1 MEAQVSP
8 GESEGQRPAAQA
20 DQEQGDKHA
29 DGLGGHGGQG
39 GPGGPHVEPGHQE
52 QVPEDIDDAGDGNGE
67 QRGPGVADPPENG
80 AQDVVGHNKE
90 GAGPAEADVQHR
102 LMERVLRRV
111 HEPGQYL
118 GSTHQDGSEQDGEAG
133 EQADA
138 AADGAARILRL
149 PPADPL
155 PHQNGDP
162 HGQAGDNHGDSLE
175 QHAAG
180 GYAGDVRRLGKL
192 AHHQQVHA
200 AVERLQEQ
208 CEENRNGKTDQRA
221 EDVPLRQAARSS
233 HFIIPPEYFVAAR
246 RKAVPRQSGWSAS

>member
-1 MEAQVSP
+1 MTQAMATVSR
-8 GESEGQRPAAQA
+8 GVLESP
-20 DQEQGDKHA
+20 
-29 DGLGGHGGQG
+29 
-39 GPGGPHVEPGHQE
+39 
-52 QVPEDIDDAGDGNGE
+52 I
-67 QRGPGVADPPENG
+67 PENG

-90 GAGPAEADVQHR
+90 GAGPADADVQHR

-208 CEENRNGKTDQRA
+208 CEELKMFPS
-221 EDVPLRQAARSS
+221 VKLRGRPILSFLLSILSRPEERLCPGSPGGPRHNKSRISS
-233 HFIIPPEYFVAAR
+233 ADISVCRLIRLIISSE
-246 RKAVPRQSGWSAS
+246 